1 MNSSGLA
8 IYLVNLEVPSS
19 IKRFS
24 IMEFRRKAV
33 AIPYLEKIVVV
44 PCLHFFL
51 NWIFSFF
58 FVKEVFSP

>member
-1 MNSSGLA
+1 
-8 IYLVNLEVPSS
+8 
-19 IKRFS
+19 
-24 IMEFRRKAV
+24 MEFRRNAV
-33 AIPYLEKIVVV
+33 AIPGLEKIVVV